1 MIAGV
6 MLPSYDF
13 FKQTLLDGGLMGDT
27 IATHFLASFLAGI
40 IGTLVTNPVDVVKS
54 RMMNQMVVHQHT
66 QQRHFYTSS
75 LDCLIVVSTESERER
90 ERESVCKWLTLHC
103 IVIRCFFSSCRP

>member
-27 IATHFLASFLAGI
+27 VSTHFLASFLAGI

-54 RMMNQMVVHQHT
+54 RMMNQMVLQKHTVH
-66 QQRHFYTSS
+66 RHFYTSS
-75 LDCLIVVSTESERER
+75 WDCLLVVSPERER
-90 ERESVCKWLTLHC
+90 EEKEKGQREAD
-103 IVIRCFFSSCRP
+103 

>member
-27 IATHFLASFLAGI
+27 VSTHFLASFLAGI

-54 RMMNQMVVHQHT
+54 RMMNQMVLCRHS

-75 LDCLIVVSTESERER
+75 WDCLLVVSAE
-90 ERESVCKWLTLHC
+90 K
-103 IVIRCFFSSCRP
+103 

>member
-13 FKQTLLDGGLMGDT
+13 FKQTLLNGGLMGDT
-27 IATHFLASFLAGI
+27 VSTHFLASFLAGI

-54 RMMNQMVVHQHT
+54 RMMNQMVLCRNAQH
-66 QQRHFYTSS
+66 RHFYTSS
-75 LDCLIVVSTESERER
+75 LDCLLVVSVNGEREGRRQR
-90 ERESVCKWLTLHC
+90 EKNGLT
-103 IVIRCFFSSCRP
+103 FFT